1 MVARPARPPG
11 GGFVVWDI
19 RKLHAADDAEF
30 WSSVPMWLS
39 AGDTAEGLRQTPL
52 HLNHGE
58 CVSFLALLANSH
70 FVSYHE
76 VNIFVVAVDGLQ

>member
-1 MVARPARPPG
+1 
-11 GGFVVWDI
+11 
-19 RKLHAADDAEF
+19 
-30 WSSVPMWLS
+30 MWLS

-52 HLNHGE
+52 HLLHGE

>member
-1 MVARPARPPG
+1 
-11 GGFVVWDI
+11 
-19 RKLHAADDAEF
+19 
-30 WSSVPMWLS
+30 MWLS

-58 CVSFLALLANSH
+58 CVSFLALLANSY

-76 VNIFVVAVDGLQ
+76 VNIFVVAVDGLQQPDRLLKVS